1 MTMTKDSPIRAEYLG
16 DGAQLS
22 FPIPFRFLEA
32 SHVAVAVG
40 GVPRSGGYTV
50 LGAGDAEGGTLVFD
64 AAPTSGVAV
73 AVSLVVPIEQPVSL
87 RQQGP
92 FRPETLESALDR
104 ATMILRRLEAAIGAA
119 PVFAGGLLD
128 AKGCR
133 VTNVGTAVQATDAAN
148 LAVVQAAVFSAL
160 AGSATVTPKSW
171 GFVGDGLAVAFP
183 IAGATIAAAESYVV
197 SVGGVEQEPAAD
209 YSIDLAGA
217 RIVFDAAPP
226 SGARVLVRCWTYA
239 LPQTGP
245 LVYAEAALPAA
256 SAALLGQV
264 VVVLPAVGPSELRVC
279 LLAEDG
285 SYGWSIL
292 ASGGLYLN

>member
-32 SHVAVAVG
+32 SHVVVSVG
-40 GVPRSGGYTV
+40 GLPRSSGFTV

-104 ATMILRRLEAAIGAA
+104 ATMILRRLEAAIGEA

>member
-1 MTMTKDSPIRAEYLG
+1 MTMRKDSPIEATYVGNGL
-16 DGAQLS
+16 ATT

-32 SHVAVAVG
+32 SHVVVSVG
-40 GVPRSGGYTV
+40 GLPRSSGFTV
-50 LGAGDAEGGTLVFD
+50 LGAGDAEGGRVTFD
-64 AAPTSGVAV
+64 AAPDVGVAV
-73 AVSLVVPIEQPVSL
+73 GVALSVPVEQPVSL
-87 RQQGP
+87 RQQGT
-92 FRPETLESALDR
+92 FRPETLENALDR